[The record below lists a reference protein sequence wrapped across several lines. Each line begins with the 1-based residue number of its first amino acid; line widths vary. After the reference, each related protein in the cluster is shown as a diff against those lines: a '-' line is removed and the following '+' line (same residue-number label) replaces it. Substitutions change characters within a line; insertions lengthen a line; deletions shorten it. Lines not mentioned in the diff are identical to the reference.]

1 MSLSWPRSCSVAGR
15 IETLLL
21 LSCMRVSRSPRTK
34 SIGPPQGRS
43 GARRARMGNVDQVA
57 LEGMSFRGRHGVR
70 PAEREQAQEFKVDIE
85 VDADLSEPGRTDR
98 LEDTIDYTQL
108 RAIAKETIEGDSVKL
123 LETLAARA
131 ARASSSKPGAASSGR
146 CLICEAPSLRL
157 AYRMRSAVRP

>member
-21 LSCMRVSRSPRTK
+21 LSCMRVSRSPRPK

-85 VDADLSEPGRTDR
+85 VEA
-98 LEDTIDYTQL
+98 
-108 RAIAKETIEGDSVKL
+108 DSVKL
-123 LETLAARA
+123 LETLAARIADRVLALPKVRGVTVRVAKRPVSMTPIESA
-131 ARASSSKPGAASSGR
+131 AVHINRTRACPWPISTASQA
-146 CLICEAPSLRL
+146 CPAK
-157 AYRMRSAVRP
+157 